1 MSVKTETSKQNLE
14 QFLLKSTSL
23 TARQTESLLK
33 TKNLKGET
41 LEDVLTNKKTVDSM
55 LSEVCHFL
63 NIPFLAEI
71 PFSNI
76 EADLISDLSIQYVK
90 SHNILP
96 FRKKEKKIQVLTSN
110 PFNFEVFNNL
120 KVKFNKPIEP
130 IMSFNHKI
138 QSAINHV
145 YEKTKQNFDEFE
157 DIQAEEYNL
166 QDPVIDLLDVNDE
179 APIIKL
185 VNTILVRA
193 VKERASDI
201 HLEPY
206 EKEFLIRFR
215 VDGNLYS
222 VLKLKKRLQNTISSR
237 IKIMGKLNIAE
248 KRLPQDGSIPLRLAG
263 KDIDI
268 RLNTIPTA
276 FGERL
281 VLRLQDRSQTFLKL
295 DQLGFS
301 QKDQKTM
308 NQLLEKN
315 YGIILATGPTG
326 SGKSSTL
333 YAALSKI
340 NSNEINIITIED
352 PVEQRVQGVGQIQVN
367 PKIGLT
373 FAKGLRSIL
382 RQDPDVI
389 MVGEIRDLETMKIS
403 INASLTGHLVLSTLH
418 TNDSAGVFPR
428 LVDMGCEPF
437 LIATSL
443 LGVVSQRLVR
453 LLCPACKKPYNIKQ
467 SQLMK
472 FGIDYNSSKKFY
484 KAQGCKKCNYKGYL
498 GRTAIA
504 EILIVND
511 NIRSLILKNSSGTLI
526 KRKAVEEGML
536 TFREHGFQK
545 ALQGLTSIEEVL
557 SNTQLDI

>member
-1 MSVKTETSKQNLE
+1 MNTDKQKIEQILLKNASFTLEQAQLLLETKDEKGKNLE
-14 QFLLKSTSL
+14 EVLKKKL
-23 TARQTESLLK
+23 TAETALK
-33 TKNLKGET
+33 
-41 LEDVLTNKKTVDSM
+41 
-55 LSEVCHFL
+55 EVCRRL
-63 NIPFLAEI
+63 NISFLPEI
-71 PFSNI
+71 PFSDIPI
-76 EADLISDLSIQYVK
+76 ELISGLPIQYVK
-90 SHNILP
+90 SHGLLP
-96 FRKKEKKIQVLTSN
+96 YKEKDEVLQVLTSN
-110 PFNFEVFNNL
+110 PLNVAAFNNL
-120 KVKFNKPIEP
+120 KVKFKKNIEP
-130 IMSFNHKI
+130 VMSFHYKI
-138 QSAINHV
+138 QEAINHV
-145 YEKTKQNFDEFE
+145 YEKNTQDFDEFE
-157 DIQAEEYNL
+157 DIQAEEYSL
-166 QDPVIDLLDVNDE
+166 QDPVIDLLDAHDE

-185 VNTILVRA
+185 VNTLLVRA

-206 EKEFLIRFR
+206 EKELLVRFR

-248 KRLPQDGSIPLRLAG
+248 KRLPQDGNIPLKLAG

-268 RLNTIPTA
+268 RLNTVPTA

-281 VLRLQDRSQTFLKL
+281 VLRLQDRSQTFLKI

-301 QKDQKTM
+301 QRSR
-308 NQLLEKN
+308 NLLDDLTEKN

-326 SGKSSTL
+326 SGKSCTL
-333 YAALSKI
+333 YACLSKI
-340 NSNEINIITIED
+340 NRNDINIITIED
-352 PVEQRVQGVGQIQVN
+352 PIEQRIHGVGQIQVQ

-389 MVGEIRDLETMKIS
+389 MVGEIRDLETMQIS

-428 LVDMGCEPF
+428 LIDMGCEPF

-443 LGVVSQRLVR
+443 LGVISQRLVR
-453 LLCPACKKPYNIKQ
+453 LLCPDCKIPYKLTSADIKTIRKTFHQ
-467 SQLMK
+467 
-472 FGIDYNSSKKFY
+472 NSFY
-484 KAQGCKKCNYKGYL
+484 KAKGCAKCNYKGYR
-498 GRTAIA
+498 GRTAIS

-511 NIRSLILKNSSGTLI
+511 EIRSLILQSASGSAIKKKAIEQGLI
-526 KRKAVEEGML
+526 
-536 TFREHGFQK
+536 TFREHGFEK
-545 ALQGLTSIEEVL
+545 AAQGQTSIEEVL